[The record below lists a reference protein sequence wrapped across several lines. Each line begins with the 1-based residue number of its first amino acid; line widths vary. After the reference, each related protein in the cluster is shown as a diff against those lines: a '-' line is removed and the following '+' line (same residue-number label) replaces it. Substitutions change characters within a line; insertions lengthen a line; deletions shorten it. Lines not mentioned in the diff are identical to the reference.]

1 MSDGYFTDGQDEAKL
16 KKNKSRCALP
26 EILDSWGI
34 WEIGFWEI
42 ILEQAWFQI
51 LILLSINHLPLAK
64 LCILSKS

>member
-1 MSDGYFTDGQDEAKL
+1 MHLAK
-16 KKNKSRCALP
+16 

-42 ILEQAWFQI
+42 ILKQAWFQI
-51 LILLSINHLPLAK
+51 LILLSINHLALAK